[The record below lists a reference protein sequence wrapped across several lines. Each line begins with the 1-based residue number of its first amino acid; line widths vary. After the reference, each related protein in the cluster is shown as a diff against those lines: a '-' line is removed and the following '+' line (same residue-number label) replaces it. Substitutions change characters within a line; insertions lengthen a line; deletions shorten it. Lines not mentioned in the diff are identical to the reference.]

1 MREAGTLALVV
12 ALVLTIS
19 GFAAAEGSQ
28 GDRLQR
34 ARELSWSGDY
44 EESLS
49 LYQGILEQ
57 RPDDHALRREHGLV
71 LLWAGREIDA
81 IGEFEWVLYRDP
93 SDAEIR
99 LSLGRAHH
107 YLGHSERAVGHYVM
121 ALPSL
126 EEDAAVIAEAV
137 AVMRAAER
145 RELAEHWLARGLE
158 RHPGDP
164 DLRTVRAAAWI
175 ELGEFDDA
183 ERELNAVLAEHPDH
197 AGAREALA
205 LLGTERRSPVELAK
219 TLGFSG
225 RYRKAKRILRDH
237 LRDHPDDHE
246 ATLTLARF
254 SGWSADY
261 PEAQALF
268 RKLLRDQPDDHQL
281 RTELADVTS
290 WRGQYGE
297 AQRLYTSLIA
307 EDPGD
312 MRARLGMANVY
323 LWSGVHR
330 LADRDLRQILADQP
344 DYEEAAKQLRELNR
358 LRAPSAEPRMLWFSD
373 SEDFTLW
380 ITETEFQVSPRP
392 GRSLS
397 LRLDV
402 SRADGEVLRGY
413 DPLTGDAIRDST
425 NSTGGGLRV
434 GFTERPDRRFE
445 VGGELGGVNHSGG
458 GFSPRAR
465 AWITVWPTYRHV
477 LQLDLRHED
486 AMPEVRSIES
496 VLEEIEWSTLHLV
509 HMYLGERFNSWTRL
523 ELGHFSDDANF
534 WAARTVLG
542 YSVLK
547 RPVEVDLLALA
558 SAADF
563 GEQSPNYYSP
573 EDLRTYAAGIR
584 FKKKIAERAD
594 LLLLA
599 ELGKIRSDGI
609 SGDTYRIAPEL
620 KWQVNPQLELSLR
633 YDHYESIRQGEVYES
648 DLASFALRYRWP
660 VPEP

>member
-1 MREAGTLALVV
+1 MREAGYLALVV

-57 RPDDHALRREHGLV
+57 RSDDHALRREYGLV

-107 YLGHSERAVGHYVM
+107 YLGRSEKAVGHYVM

-137 AVMRAAER
+137 AVMRAAEK

-158 RHPGDP
+158 RHPRDP

-175 ELGEFDDA
+175 DLGEFDDA

-197 AGAREALA
+197 AGAREALDR
-205 LLGTERRSPVELAK
+205 LGAERDSPLELAK
-219 TLGFSG
+219 TLGYSG
-225 RYRKAKRILRDH
+225 RYRKAKRILRDY
-237 LRDHPDDHE
+237 LRDHPKDRE

-254 SGWSADY
+254 AGWSADY
-261 PEAQALF
+261 PESQALF
-268 RKLLRDQPDDHQL
+268 RKLLRERPDDREL
-281 RTELADVTS
+281 RIELADVTS

-297 AQRLYTSLIA
+297 AQRMYTPLIA
-307 EDPGD
+307 EEPGHED
-312 MRARLGMANVY
+312 
-323 LWSGVHR
+323 
-330 LADRDLRQILADQP
+330 
-344 DYEEAAKQLRELNR
+344 AAKQLRELDQ

-380 ITETEFQVSPRP
+380 IAETEFQVSPRP
-392 GRSLS
+392 GRTLS
-397 LRLDV
+397 LRLDM
-402 SRADGEVLRGY
+402 SRTDGEVLRGY
-413 DPLTGDAIRDST
+413 DPLTGDAIRDSEG
-425 NSTGGGLRV
+425 STGGGLRV

-445 VGGELGGVNHSGG
+445 LGGELGGVSYSSG
-458 GFSPRAR
+458 GFSPRVR
-465 AWITVWPTYRHV
+465 AWITAWPTYRHV
-477 LQLDLRHED
+477 VQLDLRHEE

-496 VLEEIEWSTLHLV
+496 VLEGIEWTTLHLV
-509 HMYLGERFNSWTRL
+509 HMYLGERFPSWTRL
-523 ELGHFSDDANF
+523 ELGHFSDDPNF

-547 RPVEVDLLALA
+547 RPVEVDLLALGTA
-558 SAADF
+558 GDYS
-563 GEQSPNYYSP
+563 EQSPNYWSP
-573 EDLRTYAAGIR
+573 ENLLAYAAGIR

-599 ELGKIRSDGI
+599 ELGKIRSDGG

-620 KWQVNPQLELSLR
+620 KWEVNRQLELSLR
-633 YDHYESIRQGEVYES
+633 YDHFESIREGEVYES
-648 DLASFALRYRWP
+648 NLVSVALRYRWP